1 MRGQWSRALLL
12 LLLVQPSLQGKLLK
26 AALAAA
32 ANGGFRLQPVFL
44 PIPVEETLYYPVHYF
59 LPIPYEEWLHTHQ
72 NVHKAHHHHKTLVPD
87 HRRNHKVAHKHHG
100 RANGHR
106 KKHRRNHY

>member
-32 ANGGFRLQPVFL
+32 TSGGFWLQPMFL

-59 LPIPYEEWLHTHQ
+59 LPTPSAAAPIQLEHLSLLALVDTENQENQQQGDPGAPPARTAKLH
-72 NVHKAHHHHKTLVPD
+72 
-87 HRRNHKVAHKHHG
+87 G
-100 RANGHR
+100 
-106 KKHRRNHY
+106 